1 MDLYIYSPLPPTKH
15 LVVQPAEPA
24 PTAVSDPA
32 HDRNSRMNVA
42 SWLRTC
48 VPRQRVETSTLVS
61 LVFNSGREL
70 ESGASAELGS
80 HRDEDWETENHDT
93 LHYPFTNHD
102 KVMYTLLHFFLIV
115 REKNKSSGSCRRF
128 MELVDSPC
136 IVLNQAARKGRQSL
150 VQLASM
156 QVGYIALTQNHDNAS
171 YTPKPNA
178 QGHITKSPSLTTYR
192 PGKATGSVK

>member
-1 MDLYIYSPLPPTKH
+1 M
-15 LVVQPAEPA
+15 
-24 PTAVSDPA
+24 
-32 HDRNSRMNVA
+32 
-42 SWLRTC
+42 
-48 VPRQRVETSTLVS
+48 ETSTLVS
-61 LVFNSGREL
+61 LVFSSGREMG
-70 ESGASAELGS
+70 SGASAELGS

-156 QVGYIALTQNHDNAS
+156 GISRSLKIMTTPRTHQNPMHKGILQSHHLSQHTDQERQQ
-171 YTPKPNA
+171 A
-178 QGHITKSPSLTTYR
+178 Q
-192 PGKATGSVK
+192 